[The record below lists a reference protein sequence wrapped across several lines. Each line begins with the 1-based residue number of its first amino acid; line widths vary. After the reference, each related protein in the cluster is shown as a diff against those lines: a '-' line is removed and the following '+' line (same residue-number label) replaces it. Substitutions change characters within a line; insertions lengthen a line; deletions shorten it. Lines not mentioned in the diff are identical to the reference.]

1 MKRILLLLMVM
12 IPILT
17 IHAQAPMAGGE
28 WKDNTGRHINAHGG
42 CIINYKGTYCWYGEN
57 RSSGNTLYSSKG
69 VSCYTSKDLQNWTNK
84 GVVLPV
90 SNDTCSDI
98 QEGCIIER
106 PKVVYNKKTKEFVMW
121 FHLELRG
128 MGYKSARAGV
138 AVSDTPLGPFRFVS
152 SGRINAG
159 ILPKDFIE
167 ADTTELRQRLCE
179 PAFNTWWTPSWY
191 RQIERGMFMIRDL
204 QGGQMAR
211 DMTIFIDDDG
221 KAYHI
226 YASEDNLTLHIAE
239 LTDDYLRHTG
249 LYVRVAMGEQN
260 EAPTIFKK
268 DGVYWMITS
277 GCTGWAPNAARLF
290 RAKNIMGPWE
300 RLSNP
305 CRGDGANKT
314 FGAQGA
320 YIFKIEKVK
329 EKKIFDGAD
338 YVFMA
343 DMWRPKKITDSRYLW
358 IPIRFEDGKPTLRA
372 NLPNTYQSSESN

>member
-12 IPILT
+12 MPILT
-17 IHAQAPMAGGE
+17 IHAQAPTKGGE

-42 CIINYKGTYCWYGEN
+42 CIINYKGTYYWYGES
-57 RSSGNTLYSSKG
+57 RSSGKTLYSSKG

-121 FHLELRG
+121 FHLELKG

-138 AVSDTPLGPFRFVS
+138 AVSDTPLGPFRFVR

-159 ILPKDFIE
+159 IFPKGFTE
-167 ADTTELRQRLCE
+167 ADTTELRQRLSE
-179 PAFNTWWTPSWY
+179 PAFNTWWTSSWY
-191 RQIERGMFMIRDL
+191 RQIERGMFIVRDL

-300 RLSNP
+300 QLPNP

-329 EKKIFDGAD
+329 EKKMFDGAE
-338 YVFMA
+338 
-343 DMWRPKKITDSRYLW
+343 I
-358 IPIRFEDGKPTLRA
+358 GRA
-372 NLPNTYQSSESN
+372 HV